1 MGNNCRDVNTGDGG
15 EASLVV
21 FTIIQML
28 DVGYLNQV
36 SSRGGGENL

>member
-15 EASLVV
+15 GSLVV

-36 SSRGGGENL
+36 SSRGGGEKL